1 MPATPADPELRRQLR
16 ARLLALH
23 PRAFELFAGDLL
35 EYVGLRDVAVTR
47 HSGDGGIDAYG
58 TLVTPLLRIPVGVQV
73 KRHRANV
80 QRPDID
86 RFIGALVGR
95 YAQGIFITTAGYGRQ
110 AMLKAGSTIPFVST
124 LDGNQVAELMLRHG
138 LGIAEESA
146 ATSRLDEGYF
156 DAFEAQVQGR
166 GDALREQQAAY
177 VVEPEAGTRV
187 RPEDDLISL
196 RALSHALRMDTTAL
210 RRWVEQGK
218 LRADQPGAQLARGGY
233 FFRRDRIEQLR
244 RELLPIAPPASGPE
258 WRTEFLAFA
267 RSRNLS
273 KSYKPVLLL
282 ALLDLVDRRGEVSI
296 AALVAAFRAFYL
308 RRRAAGLPVEF
319 GPPAVDDP
327 AAVSDAALRQLIL
340 RHPLE
345 RFLIKG
351 LLQHDAEA
359 GVVRFAP
366 QLWDELR
373 AFDMLDL
380 RQSAEEQLRHYYGR
394 FR

>member
-1 MPATPADPELRRQLR
+1 MHLAPANPTLRQELK

-47 HSGDGGIDAYG
+47 HSGDGGIDAHG
-58 TLVTPLLRIPVGVQV
+58 SLVTPLLRIPVGVQV

-95 YAQGIFITTAGYGRQ
+95 YAEGIFITTAGYAQQ
-110 AMLKAGSTIPFVST
+110 AMLKAGATIPHVST
-124 LDGNQVAELMLRHG
+124 LDGNQVADLMLRHR
-138 LGIAEESA
+138 LGISDERVAPPQ
-146 ATSRLDEGYF
+146 LDERYF
-156 DAFEAQVQGR
+156 GAFEAQALGR
-166 GDALREQQAAY
+166 GSELRELREGYAVGA
-177 VVEPEAGTRV
+177 EGGGAL

-196 RALSHALRMDTTAL
+196 RALSHALRVDSSVL
-210 RRWVEQGK
+210 RRLMEQGK
-218 LRADQPGAQLARGGY
+218 LRADQPDASSTRGGH
-233 FFRRDRIEQLR
+233 FFRRDRIEPLR
-244 RELLPIAPPASGPE
+244 RELLQAAPPASGPE
-258 WRTEFLAFA
+258 WREAFLAFA

-282 ALLDLVDRRGEVSI
+282 ALLDLVDRNGAVPFD
-296 AALVAAFRAFYL
+296 ALTDAFRAFYI
-308 RRRAAGLPVEF
+308 RRRATGLRVEF

-327 AAVSDAALRQLIL
+327 HAVSDTQLRQLIL
-340 RHPLE
+340 RNPLE

-359 GVVRFAP
+359 ELVRFAP
-366 QLWDELR
+366 ALWAELR

-380 RQSAEEQLRHYYGR
+380 RASAEEQLRHYYER
-394 FR
+394 PR